1 MNTQQMVLQV
11 EEISKSFFIPE
22 MIVNTLRERFITS
35 LFKRKLTLHEHQIL
49 KAVSFSVEKGQFLGI
64 IGSNGSGK
72 STLLKIISGIYV
84 PDQGNIIMKA
94 KLVPFLELGVGFNPE
109 LTGRENIFLNGI
121 ILGMTRKEVT
131 HLFEK
136 IVEFS
141 ELKEFL
147 DLKLKNYS
155 SGMQLRL
162 AFAIAVHVHADIYI
176 FDEVLAVGDLHFQQ
190 KCLQVFEEFRRKGVS
205 IILVSHNLEQIK
217 NFCDQV
223 IWLDNGKVRMMGD
236 PEPVV
241 SEYIKAS

>member
-1 MNTQQMVLQV
+1 
-11 EEISKSFFIPE
+11 
-22 MIVNTLRERFITS
+22 
-35 LFKRKLTLHEHQIL
+35 
-49 KAVSFSVEKGQFLGI
+49 
-64 IGSNGSGK
+64 
-72 STLLKIISGIYV
+72 
-84 PDQGNIIMKA
+84 
-94 KLVPFLELGVGFNPE
+94 
-109 LTGRENIFLNGI
+109 
-121 ILGMTRKEVT
+121 
-131 HLFEK
+131 
-136 IVEFS
+136 
-141 ELKEFL
+141 
-147 DLKLKNYS
+147 
-155 SGMQLRL
+155 MQLRL